1 MARAPGDGCD
11 VCIVNTCSVT
21 AESGRKSRQAVRR
34 LRRLEPNAIVA
45 VCGCFSQIYPDDA
58 AALGADIVT
67 GSGERMKLADAVER
81 AYASRSGGLGVTERI
96 IDVGDPLG
104 RRGFERLPAGSA
116 GGRTRALLKIQDGCD
131 NYCAY
136 CVIPLAR
143 GHCRSLPPDE
153 AAAAAARLREDG
165 FCEIVVT
172 GIELSS
178 YGNDSGGGYSMPDA
192 VRAVAEAAPGVRL
205 RLGSLWP
212 GTVTRGFARR
222 LAEVPGL
229 CPHFHLS
236 LQSGCDATLRR
247 MGRGYTASAAFDA
260 ADALREA
267 FPGCGI
273 TADLITGFPGE
284 TGDEFDATLAFIE
297 KCAFSRMHVFPFS
310 ERPGTAAA
318 ELPCQI
324 EKSVRRDRA
333 RAVRS
338 LAGRMAREFALQN
351 VGRTADV
358 LFESEEDGV
367 SSGYAGNYLRVYAS
381 GANLHNTTR
390 RVTITRAHGE
400 TVFGE
405 LAPVISDKL

>member
-1 MARAPGDGCD
+1 
-11 VCIVNTCSVT
+11 
-21 AESGRKSRQAVRR
+21 
-34 LRRLEPNAIVA
+34 
-45 VCGCFSQIYPDDA
+45 
-58 AALGADIVT
+58 
-67 GSGERMKLADAVER
+67 MKLADAVES
-81 AYASRSGGLGVTERI
+81 AYASRTGGVAERI
-96 IDVGDPLG
+96 VDVGDPLG
-104 RRGFERLPAGSA
+104 RHVFERLPAGSA

-136 CVIPLAR
+136 CVIPRAR

-153 AAAAAARLREDG
+153 AAAAAARLREAG

-178 YGNDSGGGYSMPDA
+178 YGNDSGGRYSMPDA
-192 VRAVAEAAPGVRL
+192 VRAVASSAPGVRL

-212 GTVTRGFARR
+212 GTVTRGLARQ
-222 LAEVPGL
+222 LAEIPEL

-284 TGDEFDATLAFIE
+284 TGGEFDETLAFIE

-318 ELPCQI
+318 ELPGQI
-324 EKSVRRDRA
+324 EKSVRRERA

-351 VGRTADV
+351 VGKTADV
-358 LFESEEDGV
+358 LFESEKDGV

-381 GANLHNTTR
+381 GMNLHNMAR
-390 RVTITRAHGE
+390 RVTITRARGE
-400 TVFGE
+400 AVFGQF
-405 LAPVISDKL
+405 SR